1 MPVTRKGKKTLQLHI
16 TDSVY
21 SLKEIMST
29 TWTTRL
35 KSILPELGRDN
46 ST

>member
-29 TWTTRL
+29 TWL